1 MAATNGISTRNK
13 SVVSLRDS
21 LLHGFLRHN
30 NINENSIATNSN
42 KRPLPPHPTPAP
54 SNTILP
60 SLDDDRL
67 CRPAFVSPNNSSNDL
82 RRELRT
88 ALENLV
94 EEQHEPREQSNARA
108 TPASVPVSS
117 SPPKKRRLSP
127 ESTGPATAAVAAAQ
141 HESVLVRRRKALAAR
156 LRAKGVSQKLML
168 KPADF
173 ARSIFVKNL
182 AKNPTAANDTNQTVF
197 PEPTATDTEI
207 HQKHSHTLYDFVR
220 KGTDLE
226 GFKKCVREL
235 HKEYHANP
243 TNGEEEQPFRC
254 SNRFGESLMHLACRR
269 GRTDMVRFLVEEFPS
284 GTRNT
289 TPQQMLSVR
298 DDCHKTPLH
307 DACWT
312 PSPNF
317 ELVDLVLKHAPEQV
331 VMEDCRGNTPLEYV
345 RREDYPLWL
354 RFLWQ
359 RRSVLGVQTTDSE

>member
-1 MAATNGISTRNK
+1 MAASNGISMRNK
-13 SVVSLRDS
+13 SMVSLRDS

-30 NINENSIATNSN
+30 NINENTISTSGN
-42 KRPLPPHPTPAP
+42 KRPLPPNPTMPTS
-54 SNTILP
+54 SNNTLLP
-60 SLDDDRL
+60 SHEDDRL

-82 RRELRT
+82 RRELQT
-88 ALENLV
+88 ALKKLG
-94 EEQHEPREQSNARA
+94 EEQHEPREQPSAL
-108 TPASVPVSS
+108 VSS
-117 SPPKKRRLSP
+117 SPPKKRRISP

-141 HESVLVRRRKALAAR
+141 HECALVRRRKALAAQ

-182 AKNPTAANDTNQTVF
+182 AKNATNPSNNVNQAVF
-197 PEPTATDTEI
+197 PEPTATDTEV
-207 HQKHSHTLYDFVR
+207 HQKHSHTLYNFVR

-284 GTRNT
+284 DTKNT
-289 TPQQMLSVR
+289 TPRQMLSVR

-317 ELVDLVLKHAPEQV
+317 ELVDIVLKHSPEQV
-331 VMEDCRGNTPLEYV
+331 LMEDCRGNTPLEYV

-354 RFLWQ
+354 KFLWQ
-359 RRSVLGVQTTDSE
+359 RRSILGVQTTCDSE